1 MDNFT
6 CAGMLIRTA
15 IVDIFFVVVLF
26 FDPTG
31 RELANRR
38 VTPGNP
44 KHFESCHELWDG
56 LRVCGY
62 PNARTTENIHQL

>member
-31 RELANRR
+31 RELDFRSQS
-38 VTPGNP
+38 PCD
-44 KHFESCHELWDG
+44 KKLDW
-56 LRVCGY
+56 
-62 PNARTTENIHQL
+62 